1 MNTLTRE
8 TLATGSDSG
17 AAQAI
22 DYIGNPEILSSN
34 KLALFCSRKCPGAII
49 VETYHYAHILRSKNR
64 TIISGFQTPMEKEC
78 LRVFLNGPQKLI
90 ICPARGLENIRIR
103 PEWRKG
109 LKTGRLLIVSPF
121 PKEIRRATAQLSLE
135 RNRFVAE
142 LADEIC
148 VPYAAE
154 GSKTAEFL
162 KLIEKSGKEVFNLSA
177 QSYPSDQ
184 APYPEFPR
192 RGDPS
197 PK

>member
-1 MNTLTRE
+1 MPDDDLPYVLWEE
-8 TLATGSDSG
+8 TL
-17 AAQAI
+17 
-22 DYIGNPEILSSN
+22 P
-34 KLALFCSRKCPGAII
+34 
-49 VETYHYAHILRSKNR
+49 
-64 TIISGFQTPMEKEC
+64 KEDMA
-78 LRVFLNGPQKLI
+78 KLI